1 MTTMTVDTVEPLP
14 SQTSRVTFTASRW
27 ELAVIVL
34 RGYVLMIPTIGLYR
48 FWQATWKRRLYW
60 HNTLIDGDPLE
71 YTGSATQLLIG
82 FLFALAF
89 FVPIYIALF
98 YLSTQAGSVVLFGYA
113 LIGVALWF
121 LGGYAQYRGRDFRLS
136 RTLWRG
142 IRFNQ
147 HGSAWSY
154 ALRRFLWSLL
164 MIPTLGL
171 VYPFMAAN
179 LWRYR
184 YRHTWFGDRQFAA
197 TGSWRQLA
205 GPYYGAYFLNVLLIA
220 VLIGNAVATRDVVEI
235 EGRAV
240 PGPVTLMASLAIV
253 AILSASVAYYRARAH
268 SRLLSTVS
276 IGAAT
281 LAVTVRA
288 RDVFRQTIVYVLA
301 FAGLLFLFLLVA
313 AVAIGGIFALAS
325 RNGGAPDP
333 DAVLQLFQSG
343 TLNVVLLIGCYLV
356 LLGAFGF
363 LGELV
368 IAFGWWKLL
377 ANGTTITNPETLRSV
392 RATAEDRALIG
403 EGLADALNVGAY

>member
-1 MTTMTVDTVEPLP
+1 MTAEAAETVEPLP
-14 SQTSRVTFTASRW
+14 SQTSRAAFTASRW
-27 ELAVIVL
+27 ELAAIVL

-98 YLSTQAGSVVLFGYA
+98 YLSMQAGEIVLLGYA
-113 LIGVALWF
+113 GIGVALWF

-142 IRFNQ
+142 IRFDQRGN
-147 HGSAWSY
+147 AWGY

-171 VYPFMAAN
+171 VYPFMAAS

-184 YRHTWFGDRQFAA
+184 FRNTWFGDRQFAA
-197 TGSWRQLA
+197 TGTWRLLA
-205 GPYYGAYFLNVLLIA
+205 GPFYAAYFLNVLLIG
-220 VLIGNAVATRDVVEI
+220 VLIGNAVATGDFVQI
-235 EGRAV
+235 EGRTV
-240 PGPVTLMASLAIV
+240 PGPVTLMLSLAAV
-253 AILSASVAYYRARAH
+253 VILSASVAYYRARAQ
-268 SRLLSTVS
+268 SRLLSTVN

-281 LAVTVRA
+281 VSVLVRA

-301 FAGLLFLFLLVA
+301 FAGLLFVFLLVA
-313 AVAIGGIFALAS
+313 IVAIGSIFALAS

-343 TLNVVLLIGCYLV
+343 TLNVVLLIVCYLV

-377 ANGTTITNPETLRSV
+377 ANGTTIANAETLRSV
-392 RATAEDRALIG
+392 RATAEDRALVG